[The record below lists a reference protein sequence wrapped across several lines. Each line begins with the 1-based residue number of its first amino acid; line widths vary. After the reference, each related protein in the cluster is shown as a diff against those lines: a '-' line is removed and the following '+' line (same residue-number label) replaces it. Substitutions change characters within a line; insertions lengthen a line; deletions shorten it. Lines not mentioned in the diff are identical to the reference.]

1 VCWGLL
7 HFTAAY
13 GVYKLAQNSPATMAQ
28 GRLMQ
33 TAFYLAAFATTA
45 IVLAITL
52 NWRNDRLGLWANGV
66 IVGIAD
72 IPFIL
77 FVLIPGYA
85 PWWPCLTVAHG
96 RRFMSTHPS
105 RSARSLDTRPTKR
118 ESRSGGAA
126 ASVYARCREGGNS
139 ERGQ

>member
-1 VCWGLL
+1 MDKITARFGAALYVCWGLL
-7 HFTAAY
+7 HLSAAY
-13 GVYKLAQNSPATMAQ
+13 GVYNLAQNSPATMAQ

-52 NWRNDRLGLWANGV
+52 NWRNDRLGFWINGV

-85 PWWPCLTVAHG
+85 PDLSRT
-96 RRFMSTHPS
+96 RRGAAW
-105 RSARSLDTRPTKR
+105 RSNHRSLICERVR
-118 ESRSGGAA
+118 RS
-126 ASVYARCREGGNS
+126 
-139 ERGQ
+139 

>member
-1 VCWGLL
+1 MEKIPAKLGAVLYVCWGLL

-33 TAFYLAAFATTA
+33 TAIYLAAFAATA
-45 IVLAITL
+45 IVLALTL
-52 NWRNDRLGLWANGV
+52 NSRNDRLGFWVNAV
-66 IVGIAD
+66 MVGIAD

-85 PWWPCLTVAHG
+85 PWWPGLLGPILWVAAFFFTALARMRATPPVAVGAG
-96 RRFMSTHPS
+96 RV
-105 RSARSLDTRPTKR
+105 A
-118 ESRSGGAA
+118 
-126 ASVYARCREGGNS
+126 
-139 ERGQ
+139 

>member
-1 VCWGLL
+1 MDKITARLGAALYVCWGLL

-13 GVYKLAQNSPATMAQ
+13 GVYNLAQNSPATMAQ

-52 NWRNDRLGLWANGV
+52 NWRNDQVGFWVNGV

-85 PWWPCLTVAHG
+85 PWRPGLLGPVLWVAAFLLTG
-96 RRFMSTHPS
+96 L
-105 RSARSLDTRPTKR
+105 ARSIAARPVAL
-118 ESRSGGAA
+118 RSG
-126 ASVYARCREGGNS
+126 SITHRT
-139 ERGQ
+139 